1 MFSSF
6 CIFAVAVEFMEAS
19 SERCHRLLQDVQSC
33 VQGGLWKALKDCSA
47 CDSARVSTKISRA
60 EATEALQDPQMSKG
74 F

>member
-1 MFSSF
+1 MF
-6 CIFAVAVEFMEAS
+6 AAAVEFMEAS

-33 VQGGLWKALKDCSA
+33 VQGGLWKAFEDCRACSA

-74 F
+74 L